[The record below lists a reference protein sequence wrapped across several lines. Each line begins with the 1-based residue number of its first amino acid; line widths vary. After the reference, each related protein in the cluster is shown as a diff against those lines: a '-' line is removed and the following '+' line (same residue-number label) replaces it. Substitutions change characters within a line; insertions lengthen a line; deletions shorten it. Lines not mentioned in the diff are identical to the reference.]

1 MNFFFCML
9 KVCLLCWYWHFSE
22 LQIHCVSIQ
31 KQASKAD
38 YGLLKDI
45 RVKRPRLSSSFF
57 LCSKY
62 IQNLEVNNPFPKG
75 PQLSFRLKGE
85 NISRSWG
92 KKEIKILSSS
102 SFPLFLFAPPLGHH
116 DAGSQQWF
124 LLQSHYISVFFLLSM
139 CSSGLL
145 LSAALELSENAM
157 SLFPQLKHAVRWGEG
172 RSSAPHRYRASGSP
186 SSQNNF

>member
-85 NISRSWG
+85 NINRSQQKLG
-92 KKEIKILSSS
+92 KERKKDIILFIFFSLSLCTTFGTSWRRVATMIFAPKPLHQCLLSPQYVQLWVTALSSS
-102 SFPLFLFAPPLGHH
+102 GDVWECHE
-116 DAGSQQWF
+116 
-124 LLQSHYISVFFLLSM
+124 SVPSAEA
-139 CSSGLL
+139 CS
-145 LSAALELSENAM
+145 E
-157 SLFPQLKHAVRWGEG
+157 VRWGEKLC
-172 RSSAPHRYRASGSP
+172 
-186 SSQNNF
+186 SSQIQSKWFS

>member
-75 PQLSFRLKGE
+75 PRLSFRPKGE

-92 KKEIKILSSS
+92 KKERYYPLHLFLSFSLHHLWDVMMQGRNNDFCSKAITSVS
-102 SFPLFLFAPPLGHH
+102 SFSSVCAALGYC
-116 DAGSQQWF
+116 SQQLWSC
-124 LLQSHYISVFFLLSM
+124 LRMPWVCSLSWSM
-139 CSSGLL
+139 
-145 LSAALELSENAM
+145 
-157 SLFPQLKHAVRWGEG
+157 QWGKG
-172 RSSAPHRYRASGSP
+172 RSSAPYRYRASGSP
-186 SSQNNF
+186 SSQNKF